1 MVASSTHGPS
11 GSDSAE
17 LEKGTEH
24 VELPDAA
31 HETSDEPFAWNF
43 DVISSLVALNAV
55 YFAASWGLVVPTSAI
70 GFIARAFPE
79 SASDSA
85 WIAAAVT
92 LPNCVLQAFIGD
104 LSDIL
109 DRRWFL
115 LVGALFGICGNLISG
130 RGTGMGMVIGG
141 QVLNG
146 VGLTLDFLAI
156 PLSAELVPKKNRP
169 VISSISIIVSG
180 VATVLGPLIEG
191 EFIKHE
197 IGGTANGWRCT
208 FYFGAGFY
216 ALAFGL
222 VFWCYLPQDRPNPEG
237 LPKLRRVLGIDWV
250 GVLLVTAGLTM
261 LLVALHY
268 GGNPDRW
275 DSAKVLATLILG
287 IVCLFTFAVWEW
299 KGTSEGLLRHDLFEH
314 RNYATTLL
322 AIFTAGMVFFG
333 GQSYIPQE
341 VLYLFT
347 SDPVMTSVWSYPY
360 NIATIVGAAASGIYM
375 SWSKEAK
382 GLMVSSFAALTLG
395 SGLMAIVNP
404 GINFAG
410 WFFPTAIMGFAV
422 GIQIATS
429 IVVVGLC
436 TPDRFIGLSV
446 SMAGAFRGLG
456 GSIGIT
462 IFNSIFS
469 SKINN
474 YLPQKVSDALLDA
487 RVDPNSISQ
496 ILPEVLEAVATGSAE
511 AILSIPGITL
521 EIAGE
526 IQHAVQTAY
535 ADSFRY
541 IWYTLIPFAAVSV
554 VISLFL
560 KSTKEQMT
568 GVVAAA
574 VRGRH

>member
-1 MVASSTHGPS
+1 MTSSTHGPS
-11 GSDSAE
+11 GSDAAE
-17 LEKGTEH
+17 LEKRTEH
-24 VELPDAA
+24 VELPDSANEA
-31 HETSDEPFAWNF
+31 SDEPFAWNF
-43 DVISSLVALNAV
+43 DVIFSLVALNAV

-79 SASDSA
+79 SARDSA
-85 WIAAAVT
+85 WIAAAVS

-130 RGTGMGMVIGG
+130 RGTSLGMVIGG

-180 VATVLGPLIEG
+180 VATVIGPLIEG

-197 IGGTANGWRCT
+197 IGGTGNGWRST

-222 VFWCYLPQDRPNPEG
+222 VFWFYLPQDRPNPEG
-237 LPKLRRVLGIDWV
+237 LSKLRRVLGIDWF

-268 GGNPDRW
+268 GGNPDPW
-275 DSAKVLATLILG
+275 DSAKVLAPLILG
-287 IVCLFTFAVWEW
+287 IVCIFTFAVWEW
-299 KGTSEGLLRHDLFEH
+299 KGTSDGLLRHDLFEH

-360 NIATIVGAAASGIYM
+360 NIATIVGAAASG
-375 SWSKEAK
+375 
-382 GLMVSSFAALTLG
+382 LMVCSFAALTLG
-395 SGLMAIVNP
+395 SGLMAIVHP

-410 WFFPTAIMGFAV
+410 WFFPTAIMG
-422 GIQIATS
+422 

-469 SKINN
+469 SKIDN
-474 YLPQKVSDALLDA
+474 YLPEK
-487 RVDPNSISQ
+487 ISN
-496 ILPEVLEAVATGSAE
+496 ILPKVLEAVATGSAE
-511 AILSIPGITL
+511 AILRIPGITM
-521 EIAGE
+521 EIAAE
-526 IQHAVQTAY
+526 IQDAVQTAY

-554 VISLFL
+554 IISLFL